1 MKRYL
6 IQQMANEWRSN
17 VWMVVEMAIVAVIL
31 WILFSFFANI
41 YSIRT
46 QDYGYDTNNVVAGFI
61 EVIENGS
68 DDMEKNR
75 INRDNLILN
84 LRQNP
89 YVESIGIGK
98 NSLTYQFN
106 LYAAGIKAAGDTS
119 ILTIY
124 GNQRYI
130 TPEMIEVMRIK
141 SIDGKTTRQLAE
153 VISNGGV
160 LIGDMTDG
168 YNWFGGET
176 DMTRFLNRNVYID
189 GDSSRTYF
197 VGGMAKSLH
206 RSDYE
211 QVGVPAL
218 YRPMPPEL
226 ISSDIAIRVK
236 EGTSMKFMESLKKS
250 DLKLGDVYITGLTD
264 LNEMGHRANL
274 EMDNLIRNSA
284 VCAGFMMLVVFLGFL
299 GTFWF
304 RTQQRSAEIAI
315 RKVNGATS
323 ADIFRRLVSE
333 GLFMLVIALFVA
345 AGLSILLIKA
355 DWIPSL
361 YNDIRTS
368 DIVSGAILTI
378 SALVIMIMAGII
390 FPARMAMAVN
400 AAEALKE
407 Q

>member
-17 VWMVVEMAIVAVIL
+17 VWMVIEMAIVAVIL
-31 WILFSFFANI
+31 WVIFSFFANI

-61 EVIENGS
+61 KVIENGS
-68 DDMEKNR
+68 DDMGKKR

-84 LRQNP
+84 LKQNP
-89 YVESIGIGK
+89 YVESIGIGE

-106 LYAAGIKAAGDTS
+106 LNAVGIKADGDTS
-119 ILTIY
+119 TRAIY
-124 GNQRYI
+124 GNQRYV
-130 TPEMIEVMRIK
+130 TPEMIEVMRIQ

-153 VISNGGV
+153 VIGNGGI
-160 LIGDMTDG
+160 LMGDMTDG

-189 GDSSRTYF
+189 GDSSQTYF
-197 VGGMAKSLH
+197 VGGLAKSLH

-211 QVGVPAL
+211 QVGVSAL
-218 YRPMPPEL
+218 YRPMPPEI

-236 EGTSMKFMESLKKS
+236 DGTSMKFMESLKKS

-264 LNEMGHRANL
+264 LNEMGRRANL
-274 EMDNLIRNSA
+274 EMYNLIRNSA

-333 GLFMLVIALFVA
+333 GLLMLVIALLQLR
-345 AGLSILLIKA
+345 GCR
-355 DWIPSL
+355 
-361 YNDIRTS
+361 YC
-368 DIVSGAILTI
+368 
-378 SALVIMIMAGII
+378 
-390 FPARMAMAVN
+390 
-400 AAEALKE
+400 
-407 Q
+407 